1 MKILEALATA
11 SSALEQ
17 GNAIKPSTT
26 LVNVEAG
33 TALIYALLSAAVEL
47 LTYFGLPV
55 EVGKTD
61 LHTIANGWSLTF
73 STIYATYRLATN
85 PAAGVKSS
93 G

>member
-1 MKILEALATA
+1 MKFLDFLSTATSMLEK
-11 SSALEQ
+11 
-17 GNAIKPSTT
+17 GNAVKGSSL